1 MGKINPDLAGS
12 FRGKIGKAVYYNLG
26 DMNCVRSMGEERV
39 KKVLE
44 GKQLCNCM
52 KMKILGKLG
61 GVVKPILQVTMPKVL
76 FRTGTF
82 IDWNYGAVTVEDVET
97 GEVSVDYPSLV
108 FTKGS
113 LMPAIV
119 TGTLAGNTM
128 NFECAPQTG
137 YGLAADDQVY
147 LAFVDGVRGIAWME
161 ELGSRGEG
169 GNASVTVP
177 PFCSPE
183 NVNVYTFVLSR
194 DGKRASKTVSIAL
207 GTGE

>member
-1 MGKINPDLAGS
+1 MGTISPDLVGHY
-12 FRGKIGKAVYYNLG
+12 RGKVGNVVYYVVDDGNYVRRMSDKPKRKAKGNQRYNCLKLRTLG
-26 DMNCVRSMGEERV
+26 M
-39 KKVLE
+39 
-44 GKQLCNCM
+44 
-52 KMKILGKLG
+52 LG
-61 GVVKPILQVTMPKVL
+61 GAVTPVLQVSLPHEVY
-76 FRTGTF
+76 RTARF
-82 IDWNYGAVTVEDVET
+82 VDWNYGAVTVEDVET

-119 TGTLAGNTM
+119 TGTLSGNMM

-137 YGLAADDQVY
+137 YGLAADDQAY
-147 LAFVDGVRGIAWME
+147 LAFVDGVGGVAWME

-169 GNASVTVP
+169 GSASVIVP

-183 NVNVYTFVLSR
+183 NVNVYTFMLSR
-194 DGKRASKTVSIAL
+194 DGKRTSKTVSITL